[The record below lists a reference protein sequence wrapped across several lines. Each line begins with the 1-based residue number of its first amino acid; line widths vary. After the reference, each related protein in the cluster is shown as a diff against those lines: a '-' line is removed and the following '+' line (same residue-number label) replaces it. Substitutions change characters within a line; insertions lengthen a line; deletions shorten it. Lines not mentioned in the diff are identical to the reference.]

1 MAGQVGNSLV
11 SINKIFCRARFYWVG
26 QNDFNF
32 SKRFFFYLR
41 MSIHDSC
48 ALPSPLPLFF
58 YSSLHCCF
66 FPPIFFSFLFFRRTI
81 LISSKRGHDQ
91 NEIALRMNMYAG
103 SSNGEGRKIG
113 EKRSAGWI
121 FFF

>member
-1 MAGQVGNSLV
+1 MIRALSLLLSPFF
-11 SINKIFCRARFYWVG
+11 SIPRCIVA
-26 QNDFNF
+26 
-32 SKRFFFYLR
+32 FF
-41 MSIHDSC
+41 
-48 ALPSPLPLFF
+48 PLF
-58 YSSLHCCF
+58 
-66 FPPIFFSFLFFRRTI
+66 FFSFLFFRRTI